1 MRTRRVRASVDV
13 YCECA
18 REGCDDRLWRAVD
31 ELRSD
36 DIVLLKED
44 RTRIA
49 VYRAFAERGFA
60 TETLVESTM
69 PVRLMD
75 GPMPWAFYESLP
87 TVGDSF
93 AGVTLR
99 IPLEGKDLYR
109 SRLDRCDYAVYSC
122 VSDQP
127 VRGAWRFQ
135 FAGIEP
141 SLAGLT
147 GLTGLTEGE
156 RL

>member
-1 MRTRRVRASVDV
+1 MKTGRARATVDV
-13 YCECA
+13 YCECGW
-18 REGCDDRLWRAVD
+18 EGCDDRLWRPVD
-31 ELRSD
+31 ELRTD
-36 DIVLLKED
+36 DIVLRKDD

-49 VYRAFAERGFA
+49 AYRAFAERGHA
-60 TETLVESTM
+60 PDTLGESSM

-99 IPLEGKDLYR
+99 IPLEGKDLYG
-109 SRLDRCDYAVYSC
+109 SRLDRCDYAVYAC
-122 VSDQP
+122 VSDRP

-135 FAGIEP
+135 FAGVEP
-141 SLAGLT
+141 AVVGLAEFT
-147 GLTGLTEGE
+147 QREG
-156 RL
+156 R

>member
-1 MRTRRVRASVDV
+1 MTRVRASVDV
-13 YCECA
+13 YCECGWD
-18 REGCDDRLWRAVD
+18 GCDDRLWRPID
-31 ELRSD
+31 ELKND

-49 VYRAFAERGFA
+49 VYRAFAERGMA
-60 TETLVESTM
+60 PATLVESSM
-69 PVRLMD
+69 PVRLVG
-75 GPMPWAFYESLP
+75 GPMPWAFYDSLP
-87 TVGDSF
+87 AIGDSF

-99 IPLEGKDLYR
+99 IPLEGRDLYE
-109 SRLDRCDYAVYSC
+109 SRLDRCDYAIYSC

-141 SLAGLT
+141 SLATIAELVH
-147 GLTGLTEGE
+147 
-156 RL
+156 R

>member
-1 MRTRRVRASVDV
+1 MSRGRASVDV
-13 YCECA
+13 YCECGW
-18 REGCDDRLWRAVD
+18 EGCDDRLWRPVD
-31 ELRSD
+31 ELRTD

-49 VYRAFAERGFA
+49 AYRAFAERGHA
-60 TETLVESTM
+60 PETLIESSM
-69 PVRLMD
+69 PVRLVD

-87 TVGDSF
+87 AVGDSF

-99 IPLEGKDLYR
+99 IPLQGRDLYR

-122 VSDQP
+122 VSEEP

-141 SLAGLT
+141 STAGLAQLSA
-147 GLTGLTEGE
+147 GEG
-156 RL
+156 R